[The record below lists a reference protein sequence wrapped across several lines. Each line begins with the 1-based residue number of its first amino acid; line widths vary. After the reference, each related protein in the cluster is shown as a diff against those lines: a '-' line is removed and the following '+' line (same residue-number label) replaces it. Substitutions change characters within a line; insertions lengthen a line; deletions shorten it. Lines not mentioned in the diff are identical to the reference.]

1 MRDVEQSGES
11 LLCKRA
17 IRTVDSAWCHR
28 SRFVPSDQRDE
39 ARFSKFGCP
48 CQHRGAEPRIAM
60 QVHDH
65 GMRANIARS
74 EHSGWGA
81 FDTPSRVKL
90 QLHPLWGKPLRPA
103 AARLHASGQHHDV
116 DSSRP
121 KRNAAVYLRSLINV
135 VGRSDVEW
143 LAGAPSRQ
151 PVAERTESGDVAA
164 ARRQDGGGNT
174 GRRDW

>member
-65 GMRANIARS
+65 GMRAKIARS

-90 QLHPLWGKPLRPA
+90 QLHPLWGNL
-103 AARLHASGQHHDV
+103 S
-116 DSSRP
+116 
-121 KRNAAVYLRSLINV
+121 
-135 VGRSDVEW
+135 
-143 LAGAPSRQ
+143 
-151 PVAERTESGDVAA
+151 
-164 ARRQDGGGNT
+164 ARR
-174 GRRDW
+174 RRDCMPADSITTSIRVAP